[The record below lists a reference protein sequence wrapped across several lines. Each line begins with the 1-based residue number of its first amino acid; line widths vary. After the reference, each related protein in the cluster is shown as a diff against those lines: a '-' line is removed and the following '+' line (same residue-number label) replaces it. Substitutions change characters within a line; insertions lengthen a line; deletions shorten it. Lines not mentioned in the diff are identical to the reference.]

1 MRSRNVANAM
11 SRLVLPLAFGP
22 KTMAAFEILGTAFM
36 PVFMRWVDSCVR
48 SDDVEK
54 LNDCSAKNERKF

>member
-1 MRSRNVANAM
+1 
-11 SRLVLPLAFGP
+11 
-22 KTMAAFEILGTAFM
+22 MAAFEILGTAFM